1 MDRIN
6 VQAMLQETTVYKM
19 YKQLAHNP
27 IYVLAVKTKKS
38 YFNLVE
44 IIEKAKSIKLR
55 ENCWM
60 VLMMS

>member
-1 MDRIN
+1 MFK
-6 VQAMLQETTVYKM
+6 LCYKKLYKM